1 MFSFP
6 GFYVDLP
13 IMEVNIYDSVGGRPC
28 FKSSL
33 LELTRSRLLT
43 DVIRSLSL
51 CDLCKDPVSIIID
64 EEEKDTIIST
74 FIRLSI
80 QKESVTIIRGMD

>member
-13 IMEVNIYDSVGGRPC
+13 
-28 FKSSL
+28 
-33 LELTRSRLLT
+33 
-43 DVIRSLSL
+43 
-51 CDLCKDPVSIIID
+51 VSMIID